1 MSTIIL
7 RHNETGGV
15 QPGTGTVAVGEVCV
29 NTVDGTLF
37 TSNDGNNIVPVL
49 GGGGGGGDLPN
60 GSVEGQMLKWT
71 ASGTPTWS
79 VTDVIKTTTDDNA
92 TIGGDQFSSAYKL
105 TVNGATYCAGTL
117 NVTDFVTMA
126 NGMQCT
132 QTATFGQINAT
143 TGISATSGNGITVTG
158 GGQLTTNSNPVNSQ
172 NVGNRSYN
180 DGRYLRTDTTTQSV
194 AGSKTFS
201 GATTIASLGISGGFG
216 DFAWSGG
223 ATGSNEY
230 LRLGTTG
237 FVFTSTTLVAADVE
251 FDDAKSLPDK
261 LGEVLQ
267 AFAVAI
273 GATPAQLTA
282 VDAIVA
288 GI

>member
-15 QPGTGTVAVGEVCV
+15 QPGAGTVAVGEVCV

-92 TIGGDQFSSAYKL
+92 TIGGAQISSAYKL

-126 NGMQCT
+126 NGMSCT

-180 DGRYLRTDTTTQSV
+180 DGRYVQLTTNQTIN
-194 AGSKTFS
+194 GTKTFGSTALMAGINVTGPTLTGIVQPALGGS
-201 GATTIASLGISGGFG
+201 GTRYVKCSDGGGFFASASLQ
-216 DFAWSGG
+216 
-223 ATGSNEY
+223 
-230 LRLGTTG
+230 
-237 FVFTSTTLVAADVE
+237 AADVE